1 MSKMYNDPGGNK
13 EIEKIINEHERSE
26 GGSFIDLFI
35 GCLVVFIFH
44 PWGLASLFSKKDK
57 NDGWTSRK

>member
-1 MSKMYNDPGGNK
+1 MSKMYKDPGGNK

-26 GGSFIDLFI
+26 GGSFNDLFI
-35 GCLVVFIFH
+35 GCLVVFIFL

>member
-1 MSKMYNDPGGNK
+1 MSKMYKDPGGNK

-35 GCLVVFIFH
+35 GCLVVFIF
-44 PWGLASLFSKKDK
+44 LL
-57 NDGWTSRK
+57 T